1 MVCID
6 DFALKKGQRYGTVM
20 VDLQTRK
27 IVDMLESRE
36 MEEVA
41 QWLAGFP
48 NLRTVSRDGSQTYAA
63 AIAKAHPAAVQVQ
76 KRISILFL

>member
-6 DFALKKGQRYGTVM
+6 DFALKKRQRYGTVM

-36 MEEVA
+36 MEDVA
-41 QWLAGFP
+41 QWLMAFP
-48 NLRTVSRDGSQTYAA
+48 NLCTVSRDGSPIYAA
-63 AIAKAHPAAVQVQ
+63 AIAQAHPKAVQVAT
-76 KRISILFL
+76 IFI